1 MFVQFFRRPSTVQQ
15 ECTAFFDAAN
25 QVVFMYVRLTVT
37 CYELRFSYQVWQ
49 VDWVFTKTKVRH
61 CYATRFF
68 GVVIEVCLS
77 IHVSVVT
84 DDFDSGFIRTYST
97 VRTEAP
103 EFTFSQTRSFNFYA
117 FSTIQGQECN
127 IIIDTQ
133 CEEFLAVF
141 SSQVIEYRYD
151 ICRDNVFGA
160 QTITTSDNFYVTAT
174 VDYSSLYVQ
183 EQWFSQ
189 SAWFF
194 STVKN
199 CNAFYCLRKSF
210 QQTICCE
217 WTEQVNVDET
227 NFTAQFV

>member
-15 ECTAFFDAAN
+15 ECTAFFDTAN

-77 IHVSVVT
+77 IHISVVT

-117 FSTIQGQECN
+117 FSTI
-127 IIIDTQ
+127 
-133 CEEFLAVF
+133 
-141 SSQVIEYRYD
+141 
-151 ICRDNVFGA
+151 
-160 QTITTSDNFYVTAT
+160 
-174 VDYSSLYVQ
+174 
-183 EQWFSQ
+183 
-189 SAWFF
+189 
-194 STVKN
+194 
-199 CNAFYCLRKSF
+199 
-210 QQTICCE
+210 
-217 WTEQVNVDET
+217 
-227 NFTAQFV
+227 